1 MYNINFEVS
10 AALLLSALLMSIY
23 TKKRIKDRRN
33 SLLSAMIWT
42 TLISALFDIAMC
54 WNSPINTGISRRLMI
69 FFTIGYFVF
78 HIGATVTY
86 LLYNIL
92 LGRKD
97 YDFSQPKNI
106 VLIVPLI
113 IDYVLI
119 FLSIKFNII
128 FKVDVNGVYN
138 RGNLI
143 GIMYA
148 IALFYIV
155 LGIANIFT
163 FRKNIPF
170 QKRFASYALFFLGV
184 IGLVIQYFYPEILI
198 ETFFSAL
205 GITILVGTV
214 HNTEELTDSATGAFN
229 KRAFIEVC
237 SNKINSNMNF
247 SVIVVYI
254 DDFKLINKTFDAK
267 YNEEIK
273 VRIIDYLRN
282 SFRNN
287 ELFRFTDSTF
297 CIVYNKKYESHVENY
312 LKTIN
317 KRFEKPWNLQKM
329 SIKFSAHLCALKYK
343 KDFNSIEMLLDYIE
357 YIRTEGFKIPKKIL
371 QVSDLDISNRNR
383 IREVKKLVRRALDE
397 DEFSV
402 VYQPIYSVEENRIIS
417 AEALVRLNDRSLG
430 YISPEEF
437 IPISEEDGSI
447 LKIGECVFE
456 KVCRFLKT
464 SSLSLLGIKYIEVNL
479 SVVQCMENNL
489 VQKLKRI
496 MNTYNINP
504 SEINLEITETA
515 AANRVEML
523 NNNVIELNKLGI
535 EFSLDD
541 YGTGYSNMNYMLE
554 LPFKIVKI
562 DKNIF
567 WTALKDERAM
577 VALEST
583 IAMIKKLNLEI
594 VVEGVETEKQLQKV
608 KELECN
614 YVQGN
619 YFSRP
624 LPMAEF
630 KEYVINFNKRKQ

>member
-1 MYNINFEVS
+1 MYNIYFEVC
-10 AALLLSALLMSIY
+10 AVLLLSALLMSIY

-33 SLLSAMIWT
+33 SLLSAMIWI
-42 TLISALFDIAMC
+42 TLISALFDIAMS
-54 WNSPINTGISRRLMI
+54 WNPSNIIVVSRSLMH
-69 FFTIGYFVF
+69 FLTVGYFIF
-78 HIGATVTY
+78 HLGATVTY
-86 LLYNIL
+86 TLYNIL

-97 YDFSQPKNI
+97 YDFLQQKNI
-106 VLIVPLI
+106 VIIIPLLIEYLLV
-113 IDYVLI
+113 
-119 FLSIKFNII
+119 FLSLKYNII
-128 FKVDVNGVYN
+128 FTVDSNNMYC
-138 RGNLI
+138 RGDFI
-143 GIMYA
+143 GLMYIGA
-148 IALFYIV
+148 FFYII
-155 LGIANIFT
+155 LGISNIFA

-170 QKRFASYALFFLGV
+170 QKRFASYSLFVLGL
-184 IGLVIQYFYPEILI
+184 IGLGIQYFYPMLLI

-205 GITILVGTV
+205 GLTILIGTV

-237 SNKINSNMNF
+237 SNNINSNIKF

-273 VRIIDYLRN
+273 IRIIEYLRN
-282 SFRNN
+282 SFKNN
-287 ELFRFTDSTF
+287 DLFRFTDSTF
-297 CIVYNKKYESHVENY
+297 CIVYNKKYESEIENY
-312 LKTIN
+312 LYSIN

-329 SIKFSAHLCALKYK
+329 SIKFTAHLCSLKYK
-343 KDFNSIEMLLDYIE
+343 KDFNSIETLLDYIE
-357 YIRTEGFKIPKKIL
+357 YIRTEGYKISKKIL
-371 QVSDLDISNRNR
+371 EVSDLDISNRNR

-402 VYQPIYSVEENRIIS
+402 VYQPIYSVKQNRIIS

-456 KVCRFLKT
+456 KVCKFLKT
-464 SSLSLLGIKYIEVNL
+464 SSLSLLGIKYIEINL

-489 VQKLKRI
+489 VPKLKKI
-496 MNTYNINP
+496 MDTYNINP
-504 SEINLEITETA
+504 NEINLEITETA

-523 NNNVIELNKLGI
+523 NDNVLALNKLGI

-567 WTALKDERAM
+567 WAALKDKRAM
-577 VALEST
+577 IALEST
-583 IAMIKKLNLEI
+583 IVMIKRLNLEI
-594 VVEGVETEKQLQKV
+594 VVEGVETEEQFNKV
-608 KELECN
+608 KELECD
-614 YVQGN
+614 YIQGN

-624 LPMAEF
+624 IPKEEF
-630 KEYVINFNKRKQ
+630 KEYVIEFNKRKN